1 MKSVSHIK
9 IGAILSYV
17 GIIINI
23 ITSLLYTPWMIN
35 SIGKEDFGLYTLAMS
50 VISLFVFDF
59 GLSSAVTRYI
69 SKYLANG
76 EHEKANSFMGLVY
89 KLYLIVDILLFF
101 ILLSVY
107 FFIPNIY
114 QELTPEEIYKFKIV
128 YSIAAIFSILS
139 FPFIPVN
146 GVLVA
151 YEKFIQSK
159 LCDIIHKLIIVGAM
173 SVCLLMGMGLYA
185 LVTVNAVAGL
195 ITVVMKLVCIK
206 SYTGQKTNLKYWNIH
221 DVKEI
226 ASFSG
231 WVTIKSISQRCI
243 MNISPSI
250 LGVLSGSSEIAI
262 LGIAITIEGY
272 VYTFSSAISGMF
284 LPTVSRNIANNIDIL
299 PLMIKVGRIQLMVVG
314 LIISGFLIFGSSFIS
329 LWVGDSFTRSFYCA
343 ILMVLPSIIH
353 LPQEIAHQTVYAKN
367 KVKLESIVFVI
378 MAIINVFVAFCL
390 APILGAVGIGVSIC
404 IAYLFRTIGMD
415 IIYYKKLDLNIVSFF
430 LETYLP
436 FILPL
441 LCSLFLGYLGNII
454 FVTNTWITFFIKIV
468 IYTLFYALLLFLFYM
483 RENEK
488 KLIINPL
495 KKVLH
500 RK

>member
-59 GLSSAVTRYI
+59 GLSSAVTRYL

-76 EHEKANSFMGLVY
+76 EQEKANLFMGLVY
-89 KLYLIVDILLFF
+89 KLYLIVDIVLFF

-114 QELTPEEIYKFKIV
+114 QELTPEEIHKFKIV
-128 YSIAAIFSILS
+128 YAIAAIFSVLS

-206 SYTGQKTNLKYWNIH
+206 SYTCQQTNLKYWNTN

-250 LGVLSGSSEIAI
+250 LGILSGSSEIAI
-262 LGIAITIEGY
+262 LGIAITVEGY

-284 LPTVSRNIANNIDIL
+284 LPTVSRKIANNIDIL

-314 LIISGFLIFGSSFIS
+314 LIITGFLIFGSSFIS
-329 LWVGDSFTRSFYCA
+329 LWVGDSFTRSYYCA
-343 ILMVLPSIIH
+343 VLMILPSIIH
-353 LPQEIAHQTVYAKN
+353 LPQEIAHQTVYVKN
-367 KVKLESIVFVI
+367 KVKLESIVFVT
-378 MAIINVFVAFCL
+378 MAIINIFCAFCL
-390 APILGAVGIGVSIC
+390 APTLGAVGIGLSIC

-415 IIYYKKLDLNIVSFF
+415 VIYYKQLDLNIISFF
-430 LETYLP
+430 HETYLP

-441 LCSLFLGYLGNII
+441 FFLLTIGYLENLIFDSNSWII
-454 FVTNTWITFFIKIV
+454 LFIKIV
-468 IYTLFYALLLFLFYM
+468 IYTLLYALFLFAFYM
-483 RENEK
+483 KKSEK
-488 KLIINPL
+488 DLIINPL
-495 KKVLH
+495 KRILH